1 MSADGIDFDM
11 ADLAAAMERLTAD
24 AIDALPFGVIAIDR
38 FGSVLLYSRTELK
51 RSGYAGADP
60 VGQDFF
66 SIGCFG
72 GAGFRSRIEEA
83 RQHGKVD
90 LEIGWFGDFADPGR
104 ALRIRVQSG
113 RGGKLWLF
121 VQRDPDED
129 VSRDPGG
136 RRSEPPCR
144 PPRRDG

>member
-1 MSADGIDFDM
+1 MTADRVDFDM
-11 ADLAAAMERLTAD
+11 ANLAAAMERLSPH
-24 AIDALPFGVIAIDR
+24 AIDSLPFGVIAIDR
-38 FGSVLLYSRTELK
+38 FGTVELYNRTEMAQ
-51 RSGYAGADP
+51 SGYRGRDP

-66 SIGCFG
+66 SIGSFG

-113 RGGKLWLF
+113 PAGKLWLF
-121 VQRDPDED
+121 VQRDAED
-129 VSRDPGG
+129 SLGRDPGG
-136 RRSEPPCR
+136 RRSAPSHRGPEQ
-144 PPRRDG
+144 DG